1 MHITLVLAFT
11 LNHGTLKDMDTM
23 VVNIFDM
30 GNAVEEHVDGQDPF
44 LGEACLIRQG
54 EYYFNSNGCHIP
66 SSVSVLSGFVSML
79 LHFTLTLSTLE
90 SISIMLAS
98 SLVAY

>member
-44 LGEACLIRQG
+44 LGEACLIR
-54 EYYFNSNGCHIP
+54 
-66 SSVSVLSGFVSML
+66 
-79 LHFTLTLSTLE
+79 
-90 SISIMLAS
+90 
-98 SLVAY
+98 